1 MRAKYLSYGNR
12 REPTE
17 ISDVLGKVIEK
28 ASVNIDVRQ
37 GDLIE
42 RWTEVVPG
50 DWAEVATPI
59 GVRDRTLLVEVENGT
74 AASLLKY
81 QIERLIEAVSKVYG
95 DDLVTAV
102 KLRVSRSR
110 VSQ

>member
-1 MRAKYLSYGNR
+1 MTRANYLSYGNK

-17 ISDVLGKVIEK
+17 ISDVLGRVIEK
-28 ASVNIDVRQ
+28 AAVNIDVRQ

-42 RWTEVVPG
+42 KWDEVVPG

-81 QIERLIEAVSKVYG
+81 QIERLIDAITEAFG

-102 KLRVSRSR
+102 KLRVSR
-110 VSQ
+110 

>member
-1 MRAKYLSYGNR
+1 MRARYLSYGNR

-102 KLRVSRSR
+102 KLRVSRS
-110 VSQ
+110 

>member
-1 MRAKYLSYGNR
+1 M
-12 REPTE
+12 
-17 ISDVLGKVIEK
+17 
-28 ASVNIDVRQ
+28 NIDVRQ

-102 KLRVSRSR
+102 KLRVSRS
-110 VSQ
+110 

>member
-1 MRAKYLSYGNR
+1 MRAKYLSQGEKH
-12 REPTE
+12 EPVE

-28 ASVNIDVRQ
+28 ASVNIDIRQ

-42 RWTEVVPG
+42 RWGEVVPG

-59 GVRDRTLLVEVENGT
+59 GIRDNTLLVEVENGT

-81 QIERLIEAVSKVYG
+81 QIQRLLDSIADVFGS
-95 DDLVTAV
+95 DLVTTV
-102 KLRVSRSR
+102 KLK
-110 VSQ
+110 VSQQ